1 MRHFPRL
8 KSKWRRPMVIVG
20 VLCIIILLII
30 VSRLGD
36 ITEQLER
43 INDHLENGCD
53 DDDDKDG
60 DQTKKK

>member
-1 MRHFPRL
+1 
-8 KSKWRRPMVIVG
+8 MVIVG